1 MSVSRSASKADES
14 GEVRPFPV
22 AKQAPQADDAA
33 RQEPVHAEQPA
44 PKEYPASPAAKPQIG
59 PGDDR
64 SSKSGGKKKGVGR
77 RVVLPLLLAAALAG
91 GGWYGYDYW
100 TEGRFLITT
109 DDAYVQGDI
118 AAISPKVTG
127 YIEKVPVSANQLVKA
142 GDVLFQLD
150 DGDYLIAKE
159 EAEAKIATQHETLSS
174 IDAQIKAAQA
184 SLQQAEA
191 AKLSAQAV
199 ATNARATLERA
210 KQLHNTRFASQ
221 SDLDTATSAFNQANA
236 NLAGADAQIAA
247 AKANIGVLQAQ
258 YKEAESSL
266 RSLELARDKAERD
279 LSFTTIRA
287 PFDGV
292 VGNLSGKLGDL
303 VSAGQRIAAL
313 VPVDHLYI
321 DANYK
326 ETQLAG
332 IKPGEKVRISVDALD
347 GETFEGTVASIS
359 PASGSVFSLLP
370 AENATGNFTK
380 VVQRVPVRISIP
392 PEALATG
399 KFRAGLSVVVSVDTR
414 TAPDEKTA
422 ASK

>member
-14 GEVRPFPV
+14 GEVRSFPV
-22 AKQAPQADDAA
+22 AKQEQHADGTA
-33 RQEPVHAEQPA
+33 RREPAHAEQPT
-44 PKEYPASPAAKPQIG
+44 PTVKPQVDA
-59 PGDDR
+59 GDDR
-64 SSKSGGKKKGVGR
+64 SSKSDGKKKGIGR
-77 RVVLPLLLAAALAG
+77 RFVLPLLLAAALAG

-100 TEGRFLITT
+100 TEGRFLVTT

-127 YIEKVPVSANQLVKA
+127 YIEKVPVSANQIVKA

-150 DGDYLIAKE
+150 NGDYRIAKE
-159 EAEAKIATQHETLSS
+159 EAEARIATQHETLTS
-174 IDAQIKAAQA
+174 IAAQIKAAQA

-191 AKLSAQAV
+191 AKLSADAV
-199 ATNARATLERA
+199 ATNAKATMERA
-210 KQLHNTRFASQ
+210 QQLHNTRFASQ
-221 SDLDTATSAFNQANA
+221 SDLDNATSALNQANA
-236 NLAGADAQIAA
+236 NLAGAEAQIAA
-247 AKANIGVLQAQ
+247 AEANIGVLQAQ

-380 VVQRVPVRISIP
+380 IVQRVPVRISIP

-399 KFRAGLSVVVSVDTR
+399 KFRAGLSAIVSVDTR
-414 TAPDEKTA
+414 TAPDETTV

>member
-14 GEVRPFPV
+14 GEVRPFPG
-22 AKQAPQADDAA
+22 AKQGQHADGIA

-44 PKEYPASPAAKPQIG
+44 PKEYPQASPAAQPQIG
-59 PGDDR
+59 GDGDR
-64 SSKSGGKKKGVGR
+64 SSKSGGKKGMGR
-77 RVVLPLLLAAALAG
+77 RIVFPLLLAAVLAG

-100 TEGRFLITT
+100 TEGRFLVTT

-118 AAISPKVTG
+118 AALSPKVTG
-127 YIEKVPVSANQLVKA
+127 YIEKVPVANQLVKA

-150 DGDYLIAKE
+150 DGDYRIAKE
-159 EAEAKIATQHETLSS
+159 EAEARIATQHETLAS
-174 IDAQIKAAQA
+174 IAAQIKAAEA
-184 SLQQAEA
+184 SLQQAQA
-191 AKLSAQAV
+191 AKLAAEAV
-199 ATNARATLERA
+199 ATNAKATMQRAQ
-210 KQLHNTRFASQ
+210 QLHNTRFASQ
-221 SDLDTATSAFNQANA
+221 SDLDTATSALNQANA
-236 NLAGADAQIAA
+236 NLAGSEAQIAA
-247 AKANIGVLQAQ
+247 ANANIGVLQAQ

-266 RSLELARDKAERD
+266 RSLELARDKADRD

-347 GETFEGTVASIS
+347 GETFEGTVASIA

-370 AENATGNFTK
+370 PENATGNFTK

-399 KFRAGLSVVVSVDTR
+399 KFRAGLSVIVSVDTR
-414 TAPDEKTA
+414 TAPDESTVA
-422 ASK
+422 AK